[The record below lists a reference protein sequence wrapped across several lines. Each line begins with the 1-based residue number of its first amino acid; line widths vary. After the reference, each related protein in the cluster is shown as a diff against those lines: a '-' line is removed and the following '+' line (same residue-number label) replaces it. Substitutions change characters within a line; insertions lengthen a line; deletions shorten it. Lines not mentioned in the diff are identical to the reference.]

1 MTYPAERKAAVIA
14 KMLAPHNTSLRQL
27 SQEEGISEG
36 TAARAGVQR
45 HAAKANC
52 CLTRMRAQKAGR
64 RGTSL
69 RRCLR
74 RPR

>member
-14 KMLAPHNTSLRQL
+14 KMLAPHKTPLRQL

-36 TAARAGVQR
+36 TATRAGVQR
-45 HAAKANC
+45 HAAKANYY
-52 CLTRMRAQKAGR
+52 LTHMRVLMAGR
-64 RGTSL
+64 RVTSL

-74 RPR
+74 RPQ